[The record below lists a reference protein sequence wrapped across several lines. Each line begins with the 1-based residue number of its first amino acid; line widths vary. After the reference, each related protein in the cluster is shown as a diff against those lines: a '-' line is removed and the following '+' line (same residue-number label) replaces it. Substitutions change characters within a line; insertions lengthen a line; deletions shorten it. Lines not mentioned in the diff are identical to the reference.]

1 MAGKNL
7 SAFLTVDL
15 AMNTQKF
22 QRSIKGASG
31 TTKTLLTALNKVTVT
46 AKKTGEALL
55 SIGKTLTGL
64 ATGTALAGLYA
75 LTRGASDSVNAFEDM
90 RAKLSAVTGDLKTAE
105 AVFWELNTLE
115 DETTKSTQE
124 LSDALLYLNKF
135 GINATSKDLK
145 NLSAVSLGL
154 NKDLATITSA
164 IGKAS
169 QGRYKALQELGIQ
182 VDDTVNKLKLTFQ
195 GVTSEVDKSAD
206 SVKNYLSSLGETR
219 FAEVLTAKLNTTE
232 SALNRFKNAW
242 GTLQTEIFRSDGAFG
257 QLFQSILNTG
267 TNMVNG
273 LIEVFRLESVKKALE
288 NGIREIQE
296 GFKSLYTFI
305 TGKTVE
311 FDTTWSEIWLGIVN
325 FAREKIAQFKVIA
338 TSFINAFKLIGAA
351 IYDYLITP
359 LIRVGQVGKKSFE
372 ELKKTLSDIG
382 SGNLKEGLHNIL
394 KKASLPGLMYD
405 MFSKTKEVVEEE
417 GSVLGDT
424 LTETLTENGKVL
436 EQATQDYMDTI
447 KSIEES
453 ENELKEKLNSQG
465 NKESIIDTLFSGFGS
480 SGSSGVSKALSSGK
494 SLIDTLSREWSAFY
508 KSLISESR
516 NSLSERQRLEIE
528 FNEKNVELAKYT
540 SVASETEIANA
551 RNLIFEQ
558 FQKRKQELEQE
569 AKKEFLTIMGEE
581 TELLQLETEKRI
593 EIIRQMYEDEL
604 LTASEFMQA
613 QSKLIDEYYKKA
625 GSQKKNK
632 DHLLSEENVKRVND
646 LKDATQSLSDSFS
659 DMAGAMN
666 KGSSSYKALFAIQ
679 KGFAVASATMNAI
692 LAWSQA
698 LSDTTTVSWYQKLA
712 NYANA
717 IALTA
722 NIISQLKSVQMY
734 DKGGT
739 IKSGEVGIVG
749 EYGPELIQGPVN
761 VTGRKETS
769 ELLTKNSTITVNLYE
784 NSEKS
789 GVVESSETEEGTIID
804 IFVSNIRR
812 GGDMASAIESTYN
825 LKRIGV

>member
-105 AVFWELNTLE
+105 AVFWELITLE

-135 GINATSKDLK
+135 GINATSNDLK

-182 VDDTVNKLKLTFQ
+182 VDDTGNKLKLTFQ

-311 FDTTWSEIWLGIVN
+311 FDTSWSEIWLGIVN

-698 LSDTTTVSWYQKLA
+698 LADTTAVSWYQKLA

>member
-154 NKDLATITSA
+154 NKDLATVTSA

-182 VDDTVNKLKLTFQ
+182 VDDTGNKLKLTFQ
-195 GVTSEVDKSAD
+195 GVSSEVDKSAD

-232 SALNRFKNAW
+232 SALNRFRNAW

-338 TSFINAFKLIGAA
+338 TSFINAFKIIGAA

-698 LSDTTTVSWYQKLA
+698 LADTTAVSWYQKLA

-749 EYGPELIQGPVN
+749 EYGPELIQGPAN

>member
-135 GINATSKDLK
+135 GINATSNDLK

-182 VDDTVNKLKLTFQ
+182 VDDTGNKLKLTFQ

-232 SALNRFKNAW
+232 SALNRFRNAW

-311 FDTTWSEIWLGIVN
+311 FDTSWSEIWLGIVN

-698 LSDTTTVSWYQKLA
+698 LADTTAVSWYQKLA

>member
-182 VDDTVNKLKLTFQ
+182 VDDTGNKLKLTFQ

-257 QLFQSILNTG
+257 RLFQSILNTA

-311 FDTTWSEIWLGIVN
+311 FDTSWSEIWLGIVN

-480 SGSSGVSKALSSGK
+480 SGSSGVSKALLSGK

-749 EYGPELIQGPVN
+749 EYGPELIQGPAN

>member
-182 VDDTVNKLKLTFQ
+182 VDDTGNKLKLTFQ
-195 GVTSEVDKSAD
+195 GVSSEVDKSAD

-311 FDTTWSEIWLGIVN
+311 FDTSWSEIWLGIVN

-338 TSFINAFKLIGAA
+338 TSFVNAFKLIGAA

-698 LSDTTTVSWYQKLA
+698 LADTTAVSWYQKLA

-749 EYGPELIQGPVN
+749 EYGPELIQGPAN

>member
-182 VDDTVNKLKLTFQ
+182 VDDTGNKLKLTFQ

-232 SALNRFKNAW
+232 SALNRFRNAW

-311 FDTTWSEIWLGIVN
+311 FDTSWSEIWLGIVN

-359 LIRVGQVGKKSFE
+359 LIRIGQVGKKSFE

-698 LSDTTTVSWYQKLA
+698 LADTTAVSWYQKLA

-749 EYGPELIQGPVN
+749 EYGPELIQGPAN

>member
-135 GINATSKDLK
+135 GINATSNDLK

-182 VDDTVNKLKLTFQ
+182 VDDTGNKLKLTFQ

-257 QLFQSILNTG
+257 RLFQSILNTG

-338 TSFINAFKLIGAA
+338 TSFINAFKIIGAA

-465 NKESIIDTLFSGFGS
+465 NKESIIDNLFSGFGS

-698 LSDTTTVSWYQKLA
+698 LADTTAVSWYQKLA

-749 EYGPELIQGPVN
+749 EYGPELIQGPAN

-769 ELLTKNSTITVNLYE
+769 ELLTKNSNITVNLYE

>member
-135 GINATSKDLK
+135 GINATSNDLK

-182 VDDTVNKLKLTFQ
+182 VDDTGNKLKLTFQ
-195 GVTSEVDKSAD
+195 GVSSEVDKSAD

-257 QLFQSILNTG
+257 KLFQSILNTG

-311 FDTTWSEIWLGIVN
+311 FDTSWSEIWLGIVN

-659 DMAGAMN
+659 DMAGAMS

-698 LSDTTTVSWYQKLA
+698 LADTTAVSWYQKLA

-749 EYGPELIQGPVN
+749 EYGPELIQGPAN

>member
-90 RAKLSAVTGDLKTAE
+90 RAKLSSVTGDLKTAE

-169 QGRYKALQELGIQ
+169 QGRYKALQVE
-182 VDDTVNKLKLTFQ
+182 DTGNKLKLTFQ
-195 GVTSEVDKSAD
+195 GVSSEVDKSAD

-257 QLFQSILNTG
+257 RLFQSILNTA

-453 ENELKEKLNSQG
+453 ENELKEKLKSQG

-558 FQKRKQELEQE
+558 FQKRKQELELE

-659 DMAGAMN
+659 DMAGAMS

-698 LSDTTTVSWYQKLA
+698 LADTTTVSWYQKLA

-749 EYGPELIQGPVN
+749 EYGPELIQGPAN

-789 GVVESSETEEGTIID
+789 GVVESFETEEGTIID

>member
-7 SAFLTVDL
+7 SAVDL

-182 VDDTVNKLKLTFQ
+182 VDDTGNKLKLTFQ
-195 GVTSEVDKSAD
+195 GVSSEVDKSAD

-359 LIRVGQVGKKSFE
+359 LIRMGQVGKKNFE

-453 ENELKEKLNSQG
+453 ENELKEKLNNQG

-698 LSDTTTVSWYQKLA
+698 LADTTAVSWYQKLA

>member
-182 VDDTVNKLKLTFQ
+182 VDDTGNKLKLTFQ

>member
-135 GINATSKDLK
+135 GINATSNDLK

-182 VDDTVNKLKLTFQ
+182 VDDTGNKLKLTFQ
-195 GVTSEVDKSAD
+195 GVSSEVDKSAD

-311 FDTTWSEIWLGIVN
+311 FDTSWSEIWLGIVN

-659 DMAGAMN
+659 DMAGAMS

-698 LSDTTTVSWYQKLA
+698 LADTTAVSWYQKLA

-749 EYGPELIQGPVN
+749 EYGPELIQGPAN

>member
-135 GINATSKDLK
+135 GINATSNDLK

-182 VDDTVNKLKLTFQ
+182 VDDTGNKLKLTFQ
-195 GVTSEVDKSAD
+195 GVSSEVDKSAD

-232 SALNRFKNAW
+232 SALNRFRNAW

-311 FDTTWSEIWLGIVN
+311 FDTSWSEIWLGIVN

-540 SVASETEIANA
+540 SVASETEITNA

-698 LSDTTTVSWYQKLA
+698 LADTTAVSWYQKLA

-749 EYGPELIQGPVN
+749 EYGPELIQGPAN

>member
-135 GINATSKDLK
+135 GINATSNDLK

-182 VDDTVNKLKLTFQ
+182 VDDTGNKLKLTFQ

-311 FDTTWSEIWLGIVN
+311 FDTSWSEIWLGIVN

-698 LSDTTTVSWYQKLA
+698 LADTTAVSWYQKLA

>member
-75 LTRGASDSVNAFEDM
+75 LTRGASDSVNVFEDM

-182 VDDTVNKLKLTFQ
+182 VDDTGNKLKLTFQ
-195 GVTSEVDKSAD
+195 GVSSEVDKSAD
-206 SVKNYLSSLGETR
+206 AVKNYLSSLGETR

-273 LIEVFRLESVKKALE
+273 LIEIFRLESVKKALE

-359 LIRVGQVGKKSFE
+359 LIRVGQAGKKSFD

-417 GSVLGDT
+417 GSVLSDT
-424 LTETLTENGKVL
+424 LTETLTENGNVL

-453 ENELKEKLNSQG
+453 ENELKEKLKSQG

-558 FQKRKQELEQE
+558 FQKRKQELELE

-581 TELLQLETEKRI
+581 TELLQLDTEKRI

-659 DMAGAMN
+659 DMAGAMS

-698 LSDTTTVSWYQKLA
+698 LADTTAVSWYQKLA

>member
-1 MAGKNL
+1 M
-7 SAFLTVDL
+7 
-15 AMNTQKF
+15 
-22 QRSIKGASG
+22 
-31 TTKTLLTALNKVTVT
+31 
-46 AKKTGEALL
+46 
-55 SIGKTLTGL
+55 
-64 ATGTALAGLYA
+64 
-75 LTRGASDSVNAFEDM
+75 
-90 RAKLSAVTGDLKTAE
+90 
-105 AVFWELNTLE
+105 
-115 DETTKSTQE
+115 
-124 LSDALLYLNKF
+124 
-135 GINATSKDLK
+135 
-145 NLSAVSLGL
+145 
-154 NKDLATITSA
+154 
-164 IGKAS
+164 
-169 QGRYKALQELGIQ
+169 
-182 VDDTVNKLKLTFQ
+182 
-195 GVTSEVDKSAD
+195 
-206 SVKNYLSSLGETR
+206 
-219 FAEVLTAKLNTTE
+219 
-232 SALNRFKNAW
+232 
-242 GTLQTEIFRSDGAFG
+242 
-257 QLFQSILNTG
+257 
-267 TNMVNG
+267 
-273 LIEVFRLESVKKALE
+273 
-288 NGIREIQE
+288 
-296 GFKSLYTFI
+296 
-305 TGKTVE
+305 
-311 FDTTWSEIWLGIVN
+311 
-325 FAREKIAQFKVIA
+325 
-338 TSFINAFKLIGAA
+338 
-351 IYDYLITP
+351 
-359 LIRVGQVGKKSFE
+359 
-372 ELKKTLSDIG
+372 
-382 SGNLKEGLHNIL
+382 
-394 KKASLPGLMYD
+394 
-405 MFSKTKEVVEEE
+405 
-417 GSVLGDT
+417 
-424 LTETLTENGKVL
+424 
-436 EQATQDYMDTI
+436 
-447 KSIEES
+447 
-453 ENELKEKLNSQG
+453 
-465 NKESIIDTLFSGFGS
+465 
-480 SGSSGVSKALSSGK
+480 SSGK

-558 FQKRKQELEQE
+558 FQKRKQELELE

-581 TELLQLETEKRI
+581 TELLQLDTEKRI

-613 QSKLIDEYYKKA
+613 QSKLIEDYYKKA

-659 DMAGAMN
+659 DMAGAMS

-698 LSDTTTVSWYQKLA
+698 LADTTAVSWYQKLA

>member
-135 GINATSKDLK
+135 GINATSNDLK

-182 VDDTVNKLKLTFQ
+182 VDDTGNKLKLTFQ

-698 LSDTTTVSWYQKLA
+698 LADTTAVSWYQKLA

>member
-182 VDDTVNKLKLTFQ
+182 VDDTGNKLKLTFQ
-195 GVTSEVDKSAD
+195 GVSSEVDKSAD

-311 FDTTWSEIWLGIVN
+311 FDTSWSEIWLGIVN

-659 DMAGAMN
+659 DMAGAMS

-698 LSDTTTVSWYQKLA
+698 LADTTAVSWYQKLA

-749 EYGPELIQGPVN
+749 EYGPELIQGPAN

>member
-55 SIGKTLTGL
+55 SIGKTL
-64 ATGTALAGLYA
+64 TGTALAGLYA

-135 GINATSKDLK
+135 GINATSNDLK

-182 VDDTVNKLKLTFQ
+182 VDDTGNKLKLTFQ

-232 SALNRFKNAW
+232 SALNRFRNAW

-257 QLFQSILNTG
+257 RLFQSILNTA

-311 FDTTWSEIWLGIVN
+311 FDTSWSEIWLGIVN

-465 NKESIIDTLFSGFGS
+465 NKESIIDNLFSGFGS

-659 DMAGAMN
+659 DMAGAMS

-698 LSDTTTVSWYQKLA
+698 LADTTAVSWYQKLA

-769 ELLTKNSTITVNLYE
+769 ELLSKNSTITVNLYE

>member
-135 GINATSKDLK
+135 GINATSKDMK

-154 NKDLATITSA
+154 NKDLATVTSA

-182 VDDTVNKLKLTFQ
+182 VDDTGNKLKLTFQ

-257 QLFQSILNTG
+257 RLFQSILNTG

-453 ENELKEKLNSQG
+453 ENELKEKLNNQG

-494 SLIDTLSREWSAFY
+494 SLIDTLSREWSTFY

-659 DMAGAMN
+659 DMAGAMS

-698 LSDTTTVSWYQKLA
+698 LADTTAVSWYQKLA

>member
-64 ATGTALAGLYA
+64 ATGAALAGFYA

-135 GINATSKDLK
+135 GINATSNDLK

-154 NKDLATITSA
+154 NKDLETITSA

-182 VDDTVNKLKLTFQ
+182 VDDTGNKLKLTFQ
-195 GVTSEVDKSAD
+195 GISSEVDKSAD

-257 QLFQSILNTG
+257 QLFQSILNTA

-338 TSFINAFKLIGAA
+338 TSFINAFKIIGAA

-465 NKESIIDTLFSGFGS
+465 NKESIIDNLFSGFGS

-698 LSDTTTVSWYQKLA
+698 LADTTAVSWYQKLA

-769 ELLTKNSTITVNLYE
+769 ELLSKNSTITVNLYE

>member
-182 VDDTVNKLKLTFQ
+182 VDDTGNKLKLTFQ
-195 GVTSEVDKSAD
+195 GVSSEVDKSAD

-232 SALNRFKNAW
+232 SALNRFRNAW

-311 FDTTWSEIWLGIVN
+311 FDTSWSEIWLGIVN

-494 SLIDTLSREWSAFY
+494 SLINTLSREWSAFY

-698 LSDTTTVSWYQKLA
+698 LADTTAVSWYQKLA

-749 EYGPELIQGPVN
+749 EYGPELIQGPAN